1 MKVLLVED
9 EHRIAQSIKR
19 GLEQERFIVDVV
31 FTGNDG
37 YDLASTEAYD
47 VILLDWMLPD
57 MDGKVITN
65 KLRQQQIQTPIIML
79 TAKGQVHEKVEG
91 LDSGVDDYV
100 TKPFSFEE
108 LLARM
113 RAIVR
118 RPKQLVSTDVVAGDL
133 YLDPVTFE
141 VKRGDKEIHLSQKEF
156 SLLNY
161 LMRHANQIVT
171 KEQLISQVW
180 DYDADIL
187 PNTVEA
193 YIKNLR
199 KKIDVPFPDQ
209 PQRIKTLRGFGY
221 KLVT

>member
-9 EHRIAQSIKR
+9 EHRIAQSIKK
-19 GLEQERFIVDVV
+19 GLEQERFIVDVA

-37 YDLASTEAYD
+37 YDLASTEEYD

-57 MDGKVITN
+57 MDGKIITS

-79 TAKGQVHEKVEG
+79 TAKGQVHDKVEG

-113 RAIVR
+113 RAIAR
-118 RPKQLVSTDVVAGDL
+118 RPKQLTSTDVIAGDL
-133 YLDPVTFE
+133 YLDPVAFQ
-141 VKRGDKEIHLSQKEF
+141 VKRGDQEIHLSQKEF

-209 PQRIKTLRGFGY
+209 PPHIKTLRGFGY